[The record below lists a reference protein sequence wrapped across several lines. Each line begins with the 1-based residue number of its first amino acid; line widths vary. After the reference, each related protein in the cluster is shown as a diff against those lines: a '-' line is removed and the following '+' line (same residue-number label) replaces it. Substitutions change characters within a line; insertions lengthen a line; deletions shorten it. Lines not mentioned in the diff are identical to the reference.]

1 MDVTGIIVAGVLF
14 FFSIPL
20 VAAISIFGG
29 AFIGGAVAPRNDESA
44 GIAAG
49 GLIGWVVALVW
60 AVFAIINVI
69 IRIVE
74 LIQALTGSA
83 A

>member
-20 VAAISIFGG
+20 VALISIFGG
-29 AFIGGAVAPRNDESA
+29 AFIGGAVAGRNDEAS
-44 GIAAG
+44 GITVG
-49 GLIGWVVALVW
+49 GFIGWVVALVW